1 MWGGEAIYLPTTS
14 AAQYSALYNL
24 IETTGDIYNPP
35 YDAQIINAYVLGV
48 SGSFYANYYTNTAP
62 VAWPT
67 QLQAFQAIQ
76 PALIDTTRIA
86 NMTSF
91 ANELSTGTPNGQ
103 FYVFG
108 TLTFQNNLAF
118 MFVLKNLTDSIF
130 TRFVG
135 LDPAFMVSMVL
146 QPLTKAMMAPGCGEN
161 SLGLCPSDGNL
172 VFVDLTVSW
181 TLASNSDVI
190 TAAADAFVANATSAA
205 QKAGVLNGY
214 IYLNYALPGQD
225 PIKSYGAENV
235 ANMRAQSRIWDPS
248 GAFQRLVPGGYK
260 LWR

>member
-1 MWGGEAIYLPTTS
+1 
-14 AAQYSALYNL
+14 
-24 IETTGDIYNPP
+24 
-35 YDAQIINAYVLGV
+35 
-48 SGSFYANYYTNTAP
+48 
-62 VAWPT
+62 
-67 QLQAFQAIQ
+67 
-76 PALIDTTRIA
+76 
-86 NMTSF
+86 
-91 ANELSTGTPNGQ
+91 
-103 FYVFG
+103 
-108 TLTFQNNLAF
+108 
-118 MFVLKNLTDSIF
+118 
-130 TRFVG
+130 
-135 LDPAFMVSMVL
+135 MVSMVL